1 MDVLSPETQPFLFG
15 HDAEEKTLAE
25 LWARGTLAGSWLF
38 CGPKGVGKATLAY
51 RLARFVLAQSSQEK
65 GLFGEEP
72 APLSMDMPV
81 SHPVF
86 RAVSL
91 RAHPGLKVIERVLK
105 DDELKSRQALIESGK
120 ALDPEAEKERKRFD
134 EIRVSDIREAGD
146 FLRRT
151 SAAGGWRVMI
161 IDSADEMNTNA
172 ANALLKSLEEPPSRT
187 IIVLVSHS
195 PGRLLPTIRSR
206 CRRLTLKPLKKDVL
220 AEFLMQNRPDRTE
233 DEINALSLL
242 ADGSPGLAL
251 TLADGGGLEL
261 FRGILELFR
270 RFPDFSIPALYDFAE
285 KTLKDKEKM
294 RLAQSL
300 LLQWL
305 VRTGISLSAG
315 DAAEHILPEEGE
327 IIRRIGEVLAPV
339 DLMEIS
345 EEIRG
350 IFQDIDLD
358 QKQTFVNACL
368 KIQKEGEK

>member
-1 MDVLSPETQPFLFG
+1 MDVISPETQPFLFG

-51 RLARFVLAQSSQEK
+51 RLARFVLAQSSEEK
-65 GLFGEEP
+65 GLFAEEP
-72 APLSMDMPV
+72 APFSMDMPV

-91 RAHPGLKVIERVLK
+91 RTHPGLKVIERALK
-105 DDELKSRQALIESGK
+105 DEELKSRQALIESGK
-120 ALDPEAEKERKRFD
+120 TLDPEVEKERKRFD
-134 EIRVSDIREAGD
+134 EIRVSDIRDAGD

-151 SAAGGWRVMI
+151 SAAGGWRIMI

-172 ANALLKSLEEPPSRT
+172 ANALLKSLEEPPPRT
-187 IIVLVSHS
+187 VIVLVSHN

-206 CRRLTLKPLKKDVL
+206 CRRLTLKPLKKDIL
-220 AEFLMQNRPDRTE
+220 AEFLMRNRPDRTE
-233 DEINALSLL
+233 DEIKALSLL

-294 RLAQSL
+294 KLAQSL

-315 DAAEHILPEEGE
+315 DAIENILPEEGG
-327 IIRRIGEVLAPV
+327 IIRKIAEILTPV
-339 DLMEIS
+339 DLMDIS

-358 QKQTFVNACL
+358 QKQAFVNACL
-368 KIQKEGEK
+368 KIQKGGEK